1 MTIIRYLKLQFFLL
15 FLAFINF
22 CETSYNAVKTN
33 MSVYSNKQL
42 DGYVIYY
49 ALYSRKDGIC
59 AELYDYRNLFY
70 RIYLIMYNL
79 VLQLF
84 YNKTLKDTNKLFK
97 LENVVENV
105 ENLTPFFIDCA
116 VIIYIQ
122 DGVFKYELLTSEL
135 SKKKL
140 LHREGSKFVYA
151 VLDDELFEYDLTH
164 SFNDFLVG
172 VYNNES
178 LNCYD
183 IVTIFCKVT
192 KTNPNLSSF
201 SLKCMTENTLKE
213 TIFKEKD
220 IISKQL
226 LSVNSDE

>member
-1 MTIIRYLKLQFFLL
+1 MTIIRYFKLQFFLL

-22 CETSYNAVKTN
+22 CETTCNAVKTN
-33 MSVYSNKQL
+33 ISVYSNKQL

-70 RIYLIMYNL
+70 RVYLIIYNS

-84 YNKTLKDTNKLFK
+84 YNKTLKDTNKVFK
-97 LENVVENV
+97 LENVIENV

-116 VIIYIQ
+116 VIVYIEN
-122 DGVFKYELLTSEL
+122 GMFKYELLTNEL

-140 LHREGSKFVYA
+140 LYKEISKFVYA
-151 VLDDELFEYDLTH
+151 VVDDELFEYDLSH
-164 SFNDFLVG
+164 IFNDFLVG
-172 VYNNES
+172 VYNSQS
-178 LNCYD
+178 LNCRD

-192 KTNPNLSSF
+192 KTNADLSSF
-201 SLKCMTENTLKE
+201 SLKCMTENNLKE
-213 TIFKEKD
+213 IIFKEKD

-226 LSVNSDE
+226 LSADSDE